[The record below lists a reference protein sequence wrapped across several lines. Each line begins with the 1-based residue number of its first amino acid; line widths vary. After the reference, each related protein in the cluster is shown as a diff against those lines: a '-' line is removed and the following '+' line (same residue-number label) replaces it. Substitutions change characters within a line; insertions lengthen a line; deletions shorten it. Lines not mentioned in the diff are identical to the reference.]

1 MSYWV
6 TTIHFVG
13 NYKRDVFYKAR
24 TMAGVNIF
32 ISSTCYDLSQVRQNL
47 RDFISGLGHN
57 PMMSEQND
65 FPIDPQLDNWENCIN
80 AVKKYADIFVLIIGN
95 RYGAVGET
103 GKSITNTEYLT
114 AVQKGI
120 PIYTFSLKKMT
131 TLLPMWERNPDADY
145 SHAVDNPKIFEF
157 LADVRKKSGRWN
169 FEFDNAQ
176 DIIDTLR
183 KQLSILF
190 QNSLELRKRIVSS
203 PYKDLYGKVS
213 SKALNIIMQKEEEY
227 DVKFFMQVMQDGISE
242 CRDLKNDYQYSII
255 LKPLHERRNLNDFFF
270 WLDRKVDEMLSYI
283 DSLHNLSD
291 AFKAFYKENSD
302 ESDLRGLHYV
312 ASTYVEFYANLLK
325 WGASVKGMVV
335 PKECKHL
342 MEILSGMPSPI
353 IEEME
358 KYPIESMKKIAV
370 CIEKSKK
377 GTIEKG
383 DMIQFPFKIDIPD
396 SFLTEYKK
404 ELNRIEE
411 QFRNRKEAI
420 CEP

>member
-1 MSYWV
+1 M
-6 TTIHFVG
+6 T
-13 NYKRDVFYKAR
+13 
-24 TMAGVNIF
+24 GVNIF
-32 ISSTCYDLSQVRQNL
+32 ISSTCYDLSQVRQDL
-47 RDFISGLGHN
+47 RDFISGLGYN

-120 PIYTFSLKKMT
+120 PIYTFSLKQMT
-131 TLLPMWERNPDADY
+131 TLLPMWECNPDADY

-169 FEFDNAQ
+169 FEFENAQ
-176 DIIDTLR
+176 DIKDTLR

-190 QNSLELRKRIVSS
+190 QNSLELRKRIVAS
-203 PYKDLYGKVS
+203 PYEDLYGKVS

-291 AFKAFYKENSD
+291 AFKAFYKEKSD

-342 MEILSGMPSPI
+342 MEILSGMPSLI

-358 KYPIESMKKIAV
+358 KYPIESMKKVAV
-370 CIEKSKK
+370 CIEKSKI
-377 GTIEKG
+377 GTLEKG
-383 DMIQFPFKIDIPD
+383 DMIQFPFKIDFPD

-411 QFRNRKEAI
+411 QFRNRKEAN

>member
-1 MSYWV
+1 
-6 TTIHFVG
+6 
-13 NYKRDVFYKAR
+13 
-24 TMAGVNIF
+24 MAGVNIF
-32 ISSTCYDLSQVRQNL
+32 ISSTCYDLSQVRQDL
-47 RDFISGLGHN
+47 REFISGLGHT

-120 PIYTFSLKKMT
+120 PIYTFSLKQMT
-131 TLLPMWERNPDADY
+131 TLLPMWERNPGADY
-145 SHAVDNPKIFEF
+145 SYAVDNPKIFEF
-157 LADVRKKSGRWN
+157 LADVRQKSGRWN
-169 FEFDNAQ
+169 FEFENAQ
-176 DIIDTLR
+176 DIKDTLR

-190 QNSLELRKRIVSS
+190 HNSLELRKRIVSS
-203 PYKDLYGKVS
+203 PYEDLYGKVS
-213 SKALNIIMQKEEEY
+213 SKALNIIMQKEEGY

-242 CRDLKNDYQYSII
+242 CRDLKNDFQYSII

-291 AFKAFYKENSD
+291 AFKAFYKENSE

-342 MEILSGMPSPI
+342 MEILSGMPLSI

-358 KYPIESMKKIAV
+358 KYPIESMKKIDV

-383 DMIQFPFKIDIPD
+383 DMIQFPFKMDFPD
-396 SFLTEYKK
+396 NFLTEYKE
-404 ELNRIEE
+404 ELNKIEE
-411 QFRNRKEAI
+411 QFRNRKEAN

>member
-1 MSYWV
+1 
-6 TTIHFVG
+6 
-13 NYKRDVFYKAR
+13 
-24 TMAGVNIF
+24 MAGVNIF
-32 ISSTCYDLSQVRQNL
+32 ISSTCYDLSQIRQDL

-120 PIYTFSLKKMT
+120 PIYTFSLKQMT

-145 SHAVDNPKIFEF
+145 SYAVDNPKIFEF

-169 FEFDNAQ
+169 FEFENAQ
-176 DIIDTLR
+176 DIKDTLR

-203 PYKDLYGKVS
+203 PYEDLYGKVS
-213 SKALNIIMQKEEEY
+213 SKALNIIMQKEEGY

-255 LKPLHERRNLNDFFF
+255 LKPLHERRNLSDFFF
-270 WLDRKVDEMLSYI
+270 WLDRKVDEMWSYI

-312 ASTYVEFYANLLK
+312 ASTYVEFYANLLR
-325 WGASVKGMVV
+325 WGTSVKGMVV

-411 QFRNRKEAI
+411 QFRNRKEAN

>member
-1 MSYWV
+1 MER
-6 TTIHFVG
+6 
-13 NYKRDVFYKAR
+13 KR
-24 TMAGVNIF
+24 
-32 ISSTCYDLSQVRQNL
+32 
-47 RDFISGLGHN
+47 
-57 PMMSEQND
+57 
-65 FPIDPQLDNWENCIN
+65 IN
-80 AVKKYADIFVLIIGN
+80 RLKVVL
-95 RYGAVGET
+95 A
-103 GKSITNTEYLT
+103 
-114 AVQKGI
+114 
-120 PIYTFSLKKMT
+120 
-131 TLLPMWERNPDADY
+131 
-145 SHAVDNPKIFEF
+145 
-157 LADVRKKSGRWN
+157 
-169 FEFDNAQ
+169 
-176 DIIDTLR
+176 DTLR

-190 QNSLELRKRIVSS
+190 QNSLELRKRIVAS
-203 PYKDLYGKVS
+203 PYEDLYGKVS
-213 SKALNIIMQKEEEY
+213 SKA
-227 DVKFFMQVMQDGISE
+227 VKFFMQVMQDGISE

-270 WLDRKVDEMLSYI
+270 WLGRKVDEMLSYI

-342 MEILSGMPSPI
+342 MEILSGMPSLI

-358 KYPIESMKKIAV
+358 KYPIESMKKVAV
-370 CIEKSKK
+370 CIEKSKI
-377 GTIEKG
+377 GTLEKG
-383 DMIQFPFKIDIPD
+383 DMIQFPFKIDFPD